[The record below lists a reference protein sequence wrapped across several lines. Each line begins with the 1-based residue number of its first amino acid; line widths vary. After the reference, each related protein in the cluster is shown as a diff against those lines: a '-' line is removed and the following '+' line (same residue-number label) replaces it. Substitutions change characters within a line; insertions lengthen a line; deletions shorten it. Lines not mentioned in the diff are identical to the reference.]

1 MVKQCVLV
9 SASWPSNT
17 IRTTAITDDYFSF
30 FDKSLNVK
38 TRTTQ
43 RDFYVRLWEG
53 DSVVSRY
60 FYSQFFRHAT
70 TVNLKEGFEKSAY
83 ELPKAQL
90 LQITS
95 MDGPNVNWS

>member
-1 MVKQCVLV
+1 MSKLKQ
-9 SASWPSNT
+9 
-17 IRTTAITDDYFSF
+17 
-30 FDKSLNVK
+30 K
-38 TRTTQ
+38 Q
-43 RDFYVRLWEG
+43 RDFDVRLWVG

-70 TVNLKEGFEKSAY
+70 AVNLKEGFEKSGY